1 VLADH
6 QMMILGA
13 NDAALKLLGYTRS
26 QLIGQSAEVLMPPAI
41 AKMHD
46 SFVQRYFETGEKRL
60 IGKPRKLTVVRSN
73 GSEFTASICLGEV
86 PPASPGEPARF
97 IARFRTEADE
107 VTSEALTSAISS
119 IIGNTLRSAQE
130 DMLKQLQAE
139 LRQVDSALQQALQ
152 VSRRERRSSTGGGP
166 GSSLASPR
174 GISGSS
180 VWSSDSSDE
189 DDHSHSDDAGRVV
202 YENFEVHERI
212 AGGGG
217 SGAVIYSCTVDGWG
231 CCMKEIPT
239 EGVTGAALQ
248 SILNEVTVLEKLP
261 YHKNLCRYLFHRML
275 PNSVQIFMR
284 RYNTNLA
291 LELCRRADSGEPLFS
306 PAEISRLALDIING
320 LTVLHSRKLLH
331 RYERAILD
339 N

>member
-1 VLADH
+1 MESELEWQSDELLDSFGEPAVLADH

-26 QLIGQSAEVLMPPAI
+26 QLIGKSAEVLMPPAI
-41 AKMHD
+41 AKMHANY
-46 SFVQRYFETGEKRL
+46 VRRYFETGEKRL
-60 IGKPRKLTVVRSN
+60 IGKPRKLTVVRAN

-119 IIGNTLRSAQE
+119 IIETSLRSAQE

-139 LRQVDSALQQALQ
+139 LRQVDSALQH
-152 VSRRERRSSTGGGP
+152 SRATGTERSSLP
-166 GSSLASPR
+166 RAAGSDTDDDEHSAAEE
-174 GISGSS
+174 GST
-180 VWSSDSSDE
+180 
-189 DDHSHSDDAGRVV
+189 RIV
-202 YENFEVHERI
+202 YEHVEVHERI
-212 AGGGG
+212 AEGGG
-217 SGAVIYSCTVDGWG
+217 SGAVIYSCSVDGWG
-231 CCMKEIPT
+231 CCMEEIPT

-261 YHKNLCRYLFHRML
+261 YHKNLCRYLFHRVT
-275 PNSVQIFMR
+275 PNSVQIFIK
-284 RYNTNLA
+284 RYNSNLTY
-291 LELCRRADSGEPLFS
+291 ELRRRSNAGEPLL
-306 PAEISRLALDIING
+306 PATECARLALDIING

-331 RYERAILD
+331 RYE
-339 N
+339 